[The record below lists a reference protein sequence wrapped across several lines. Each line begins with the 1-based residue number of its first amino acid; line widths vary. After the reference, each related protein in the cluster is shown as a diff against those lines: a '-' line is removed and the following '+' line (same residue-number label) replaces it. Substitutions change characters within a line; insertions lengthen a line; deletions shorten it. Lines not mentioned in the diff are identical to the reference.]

1 MLHFRFY
8 SAWKDLERGKNCLS
22 FLKFTL
28 YTTNRL
34 TVIFLE
40 LLNLDAEITVPNN
53 ALRYETLPE
62 LLPDQFF
69 ENFLG

>member
-1 MLHFRFY
+1 M
-8 SAWKDLERGKNCLS
+8 SS
-22 FLKFTL
+22 LKFTL
-28 YTTNRL
+28 YNYRQTDSY
-34 TVIFLE
+34 ISE
-40 LLNLDAEITVPNN
+40 LLNLDAEITAPNS